1 MSQIQQKR
9 LIVFDTETTGM
20 NNDGP
25 VYLGHRVIEIGC
37 VEVVDR
43 KLTGRTYHVY
53 IKPDRPVDPE
63 AIEVHGITDEY
74 LADKPEFKE
83 IADEFIAFIRGAE
96 IVAHNA
102 GFDVSFLNHEFSMLQ
117 HLNETI
123 EDICQ
128 VTDSLMVARRGEYLG
143 REVQQV
149 LGKPL
154 PSRKNL
160 DSLCDYYGV
169 DSSSRTYHGALL
181 DAELLAEVFLKMTGG
196 QSRLNLT
203 DDQGSGADS
212 YIQRLTK
219 NRPRLNVVQPD
230 ADELKAHQQRLELV
244 KEKGGHC
251 LWLENEQEASIR
263 E

>member
-1 MSQIQQKR
+1 MSQIQQR
-9 LIVFDTETTGM
+9 RIIVFDTETTGM
-20 NNDGP
+20 NTDGP

-37 VEVVDR
+37 VEVIDR
-43 KLTGRTYHVY
+43 KLTGKTFHVF

-63 AIEVHGITDEY
+63 AIEVHGITDDF
-74 LADKPEFKE
+74 LADKPDFSE
-83 IADEFIAFIRGAE
+83 IADDFIEFIRGAE

-102 GFDVSFLNHEFSMLQ
+102 GFDVGFLNHEFSMLPTK
-117 HLNETI
+117 HPTI
-123 EDICQ
+123 EELSE
-128 VTDSLMVARRGEYLG
+128 VTDSLMIARRGEYRQ

-196 QSRLNLT
+196 QSRLDLANENSHGDDNYIERVDSNRAATPIIKAT
-203 DDQGSGADS
+203 DQELQAH
-212 YIQRLTK
+212 QE
-219 NRPRLNVVQPD
+219 RLN
-230 ADELKAHQQRLELV
+230 LV
-244 KEKGGHC
+244 KEKGGQC
-251 LWLENEQEASIR
+251 MWLAQE

>member
-37 VEVVDR
+37 VEVIDR

-63 AIEVHGITDEY
+63 AIEVHGITDEF
-74 LADKPEFKE
+74 LADKPEFKD
-83 IADEFIAFIRGAE
+83 IADDFIAFIRDAE

-102 GFDVSFLNHEFSMLQ
+102 GFDVSFLNHEFSMLRSVS
-117 HLNETI
+117 ETI
-123 EDICQ
+123 EDMCQ

-219 NRPRLNVVQPD
+219 NRPPLKVVQPD
-230 ADELKAHQQRLELV
+230 AEELQAHQQRLELV
-244 KEKGGHC
+244 KKKGGHC
-251 LWLENEQEASIR
+251 LWLEEQDESIR

>member
-25 VYLGHRVIEIGC
+25 VFLGHRVIEIGC
-37 VEVVDR
+37 VEVIDR

-63 AIEVHGITDEY
+63 AIEVHGITDEF

-83 IADEFIAFIRGAE
+83 IADEFIAFIRDAE

-102 GFDVSFLNHEFSMLQ
+102 GFDVSFLNHEFSMLR
-117 HLNETI
+117 HHNEKI

-203 DDQGSGADS
+203 DEQGSGADS
-212 YIQRLTK
+212 YIQRIAK
-219 NRPRLNVVQPD
+219 NRPRLKVVQPD
-230 ADELKAHQQRLELV
+230 ADELQAHQQRLELV
-244 KEKGGHC
+244 KKKGGNC
-251 LWLENEQEASIR
+251 LWLEEQEASIR